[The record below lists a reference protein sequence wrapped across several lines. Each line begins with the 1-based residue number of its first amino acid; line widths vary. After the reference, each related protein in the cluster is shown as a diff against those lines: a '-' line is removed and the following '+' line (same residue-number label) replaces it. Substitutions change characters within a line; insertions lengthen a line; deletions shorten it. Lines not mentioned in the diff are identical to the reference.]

1 MFATVMSA
9 QLPQHQRHP
18 AAHQAP
24 PPRRVRV
31 LYVEDNPVNAMV
43 MAEVLRLHPA
53 FDVEVAETAAAGWR
67 QATQCPP
74 DLLLLDYT
82 LPDGNG
88 LQLLD
93 QLRTR
98 PGLSQ
103 VPAILV
109 TADDQVSITDTSV
122 QERWLKPIDAGHVL
136 HRLQTMFSLEA
147 SRLG

>member
-1 MFATVMSA
+1 MLAAVMSA
-9 QLPQHQRHP
+9 HPQPQPHVPMHHP
-18 AAHQAP
+18 I

-31 LYVEDNPVNAMV
+31 LYVEDNPINAMV
-43 MAEVLRLHPA
+43 MAELLRLHPA

-67 QATQCPP
+67 QATRCPP

-98 PGLSQ
+98 PGLGSI
-103 VPAILV
+103 PAILV
-109 TADDQVSITDTSV
+109 TADDQVSIADTSV
-122 QERWLKPIDAGHVL
+122 QERWLKPIDAGFVL
-136 HRLQTMFSLEA
+136 QRLRHMFSLDGHYPA
-147 SRLG
+147 P

>member
-1 MFATVMSA
+1 MFAALMSTHSPP
-9 QLPQHQRHP
+9 PQPHP

-43 MAEVLRLHPA
+43 MAELLRLHPA
-53 FDVEVAETAAAGWR
+53 FDVEVAENAAAGWR

-98 PGLSQ
+98 PGLGN

-109 TADDQVSITDTSV
+109 TADDQVSIADTSV

-136 HRLQTMFSLEA
+136 RRLQTMFSLE
-147 SRLG
+147 SPRLE